1 MKTIFKTILFFAIT
15 LTFINCNSDDDTN
28 TPFDG
33 CDESYVSTEMTQ
45 TFSTANGYTNLT
57 LEKPLEVHHYAMRI
71 LQDGV
76 ICSIGYQNPT
86 NYTGTY
92 TIKITNNNNGFIY
105 EDVLSFS
112 QTELEYHTISQVLNV
127 EAGDYIS
134 VWRTIS
140 PGYTDIN
147 QANGTIIN
155 KIDNSAF
162 AFPISGVNVEFLSSN
177 FEGGGPAEYDTAIPH
192 IALGFNA
199 D

>member
-1 MKTIFKTILFFAIT
+1 MKIIIKTFLILLTITMFS
-15 LTFINCNSDDDTN
+15 CNSDDDQN
-28 TPFDG
+28 TTLNG
-33 CDESYVSTEMTQ
+33 CDESYVSTEMTH

-57 LEKPLEVHHYAMRI
+57 EAKPLEVHHYAMRI
-71 LQDGV
+71 LEDGV

-127 EAGDYIS
+127 EAGDFIS
-134 VWRTIS
+134 VWRTIT

-155 KIDNSAF
+155 KMDNSAF
-162 AFPISGVNVEFLSSN
+162 TFPITGVNVKFLSSS
-177 FEGGGPAEYDTAIPH
+177 FEGGGSAEYDTAIPH